1 MRLSNKLMEVVI
13 LDNNIKELL
22 EMVQEVNSYN
32 GSLEYLEFYDM
43 DSFNELMH
51 GLDPI
56 DIAMKIS
63 FGEFNPNDDY
73 FTFNGYANLVSLSYY
88 DLKNEL
94 LDYENEIRESYT
106 DLFE

>member
-1 MRLSNKLMEVVI
+1 MRLSNKLMEVII

-32 GSLEYLEFYDM
+32 GELEHLEFYEM
-43 DSFNELMH
+43 DSFNEIMS
-51 GLDPI
+51 GFDPL
-56 DIAMKIS
+56 DIAMRIC

-73 FTFNGYANLVSLSYY
+73 FEFNGYANLVSLSFY

-94 LDYENEIRESYT
+94 LDYENEIRESYNE
-106 DLFE
+106 LFE